1 MALTENHVAGLQTR
15 MGEVI
20 KCERMSKEQFMK
32 ITGIANIGR
41 KLSGKIAITRADISK
56 LKQTLLINDDWMT
69 YGEGPMYLPENLSPD
84 ILFSSSAFLSNF
96 SGKYIGPS
104 PYVIQS
110 SFISNVCFSLD
121 GINIESRL
129 KNMVDN
135 IGSNQYPAVSFASE
149 HMMAHEPSPVENGTT
164 RAEERELSS
173 LIEKNRQLIQI
184 INAQNETIKSK
195 YSEIRLLR
203 KILADNGIE
212 V

>member
-69 YGEGPMYLPENLSPD
+69 YGEGPMYLPEKLERKADELKRMSGD
-84 ILFSSSAFLSNF
+84 KFS
-96 SGKYIGPS
+96 
-104 PYVIQS
+104 
-110 SFISNVCFSLD
+110 CFDLD
-121 GINIESRL
+121 GINIESRF
-129 KNMVDN
+129 KNMIDN
-135 IGSNQYPAVSFASE
+135 MGSGQYPAVSFASE
-149 HMMAHEPSPVENGTT
+149 YMMTHEPSPVENGTA
-164 RAEERELSS
+164 RAEEREQSS
-173 LIEKNRQLIQI
+173 LSEKNSQLVQI
-184 INAQNETIKSK
+184 INIQNETIKSK
-195 YSEIRLLR
+195 DAEIKLLR
-203 KILADNGIE
+203 KILADNGID

>member
-1 MALTENHVAGLQTR
+1 MALTENHVAGLQMR

-20 KCERMSKEQFMK
+20 KCERISKEQFMK

-56 LKQTLLINDDWMT
+56 LKQTLLINDEWMM
-69 YGEGPMYLPENLSPD
+69 YGEGSMYLPEKLESKAD
-84 ILFSSSAFLSNF
+84 ELKRMSGDKSSCFNF
-96 SGKYIGPS
+96 
-104 PYVIQS
+104 
-110 SFISNVCFSLD
+110 D
-121 GINIESRL
+121 GANIESRL
-129 KNMVDN
+129 KNMVNN
-135 IGSNQYPAVSFASE
+135 IDRSQYPATSFASE
-149 HMMAHEPSPVENGTT
+149 YMMAHEQSPVENGTT

-195 YSEIRLLR
+195 DSEIRLLR

>member
-1 MALTENHVAGLQTR
+1 MALTENHVAGLQMR

-20 KCERMSKEQFMK
+20 KCERISKEQFMK

-56 LKQTLLINDDWMT
+56 LKQTLLINDEWMM
-69 YGEGPMYLPENLSPD
+69 YGEGSMYLPEKLESKAD
-84 ILFSSSAFLSNF
+84 ELKRMSGDKSSCFNF
-96 SGKYIGPS
+96 
-104 PYVIQS
+104 
-110 SFISNVCFSLD
+110 D
-121 GINIESRL
+121 GANIESRL
-129 KNMVDN
+129 KNMVNN
-135 IGSNQYPAVSFASE
+135 IDRSQYPATSFESE
-149 HMMAHEPSPVENGTT
+149 YMMAHEQSPVENGTT

-195 YSEIRLLR
+195 DSEIRLLR

>member
-56 LKQTLLINDDWMT
+56 LKQTLLISDDWMM
-69 YGEGPMYLPENLSPD
+69 YGEGPMYLPEKLERKANELKRMSGD
-84 ILFSSSAFLSNF
+84 KFS
-96 SGKYIGPS
+96 
-104 PYVIQS
+104 
-110 SFISNVCFSLD
+110 CFDLN
-121 GINIESRL
+121 GLNIESRF
-129 KNMVDN
+129 KNMIDN
-135 IGSNQYPAVSFASE
+135 MGSGQYPAVSFASE
-149 HMMAHEPSPVENGTT
+149 YMMAHEPSPVENGTT
-164 RAEERELSS
+164 RAEEREQSS
-173 LIEKNRQLIQI
+173 LSEKNSQLVHI
-184 INAQNETIKSK
+184 INIQNETIKSK
-195 YSEIRLLR
+195 DAEIKLLR

>member
-69 YGEGPMYLPENLSPD
+69 YGEGPMYLPEKLERKADELKRMSGD
-84 ILFSSSAFLSNF
+84 KFS
-96 SGKYIGPS
+96 
-104 PYVIQS
+104 
-110 SFISNVCFSLD
+110 CFNLD

-195 YSEIRLLR
+195 DSEIRLLR

>member
-56 LKQTLLINDDWMT
+56 LKQTLLINDGWMT
-69 YGEGPMYLPENLSPD
+69 YGEGPMYLPEKLERKADELKRMSGD
-84 ILFSSSAFLSNF
+84 KFS
-96 SGKYIGPS
+96 
-104 PYVIQS
+104 
-110 SFISNVCFSLD
+110 CFNLD
-121 GINIESRL
+121 GINIESRF
-129 KNMVDN
+129 KNMIDN
-135 IGSNQYPAVSFASE
+135 MGSGQYPAVSFASE
-149 HMMAHEPSPVENGTT
+149 YMMSHEPSPVENGTA
-164 RAEERELSS
+164 RAEEREQSS
-173 LIEKNRQLIQI
+173 LIEKNSQLVQI
-184 INAQNETIKSK
+184 INIQNETIKSK
-195 YSEIRLLR
+195 DAEIKLLR

>member
-69 YGEGPMYLPENLSPD
+69 YGEGPMYLPEKLERKADELKRMSGD
-84 ILFSSSAFLSNF
+84 RFS
-96 SGKYIGPS
+96 
-104 PYVIQS
+104 
-110 SFISNVCFSLD
+110 CFSLD

-129 KNMVDN
+129 KNMADN
-135 IGSNQYPAVSFASE
+135 IGSNQHPAVSFASE
-149 HMMAHEPSPVENGTT
+149 YMMAHEPSPVKNGTT

-195 YSEIRLLR
+195 DAEIKLLR
-203 KILADNGIE
+203 KILADNRIE

>member
-41 KLSGKIAITRADISK
+41 KLSGKIAITRVDISK
-56 LKQTLLINDDWMT
+56 LKQTLLINDNWMM
-69 YGEGPMYLPENLSPD
+69 YGEGPMYLPEKLERKADELKRMSGD
-84 ILFSSSAFLSNF
+84 KFS
-96 SGKYIGPS
+96 
-104 PYVIQS
+104 
-110 SFISNVCFSLD
+110 CFDLN
-121 GINIESRL
+121 GLNIESRF
-129 KNMVDN
+129 KNM
-135 IGSNQYPAVSFASE
+135 IGNMGSGQYPAVSFASE
-149 HMMAHEPSPVENGTT
+149 YMMAHEPSPVENGTI
-164 RAEERELSS
+164 RAEEREQSS

-195 YSEIRLLR
+195 DAEIKLLR
-203 KILADNGIE
+203 KILADNGID

>member
-56 LKQTLLINDDWMT
+56 LKQTLLINDDWMM
-69 YGEGPMYLPENLSPD
+69 YGEGPMYLPEKLERKADELKRMSGD
-84 ILFSSSAFLSNF
+84 KFS
-96 SGKYIGPS
+96 
-104 PYVIQS
+104 
-110 SFISNVCFSLD
+110 CFDLN
-121 GINIESRL
+121 GLNIESRF
-129 KNMVDN
+129 KNMIDN
-135 IGSNQYPAVSFASE
+135 MGSGQYPAVSFASE
-149 HMMAHEPSPVENGTT
+149 YMMAHKPSPVENGTA
-164 RAEERELSS
+164 RAEEREQSS
-173 LIEKNRQLIQI
+173 LSEKNSQLIQV

-195 YSEIRLLR
+195 DAEIKLLR
-203 KILADNGIE
+203 KILADNGID

>member
-56 LKQTLLINDDWMT
+56 LKQTLLINDGWMT
-69 YGEGPMYLPENLSPD
+69 YGEGPMYLPEKLERKADELKRMSGD
-84 ILFSSSAFLSNF
+84 KFS
-96 SGKYIGPS
+96 
-104 PYVIQS
+104 
-110 SFISNVCFSLD
+110 CFNLD
-121 GINIESRL
+121 GINIESRF
-129 KNMVDN
+129 KNMIDN
-135 IGSNQYPAVSFASE
+135 MGSGQYPAVSFASE
-149 HMMAHEPSPVENGTT
+149 YMMSHEPSPVENGTA
-164 RAEERELSS
+164 RAEEREQSS
-173 LIEKNRQLIQI
+173 LSEKNSQLVQI
-184 INAQNETIKSK
+184 INIQNETIKSK
-195 YSEIRLLR
+195 DAEIKLLR

>member
-69 YGEGPMYLPENLSPD
+69 YGEGPMYLPEKLERKADELKRMSGD
-84 ILFSSSAFLSNF
+84 KFS
-96 SGKYIGPS
+96 
-104 PYVIQS
+104 
-110 SFISNVCFSLD
+110 CFDLD
-121 GINIESRL
+121 GINIESRF
-129 KNMVDN
+129 KNMIDN
-135 IGSNQYPAVSFASE
+135 MGSGQYPAVSFASE
-149 HMMAHEPSPVENGTT
+149 YMMTHEPSPVENGTA
-164 RAEERELSS
+164 RAEEREQSS
-173 LIEKNRQLIQI
+173 LSEKNSQLVQI
-184 INAQNETIKSK
+184 INIQNETIKSK
-195 YSEIRLLR
+195 DAEIKLLR

>member
-56 LKQTLLINDDWMT
+56 LKQTLLINDNWMM
-69 YGEGPMYLPENLSPD
+69 YGEGPMYLPEKLERKADELKRMSGD
-84 ILFSSSAFLSNF
+84 KFS
-96 SGKYIGPS
+96 
-104 PYVIQS
+104 
-110 SFISNVCFSLD
+110 CFDLN
-121 GINIESRL
+121 GLNIESRF
-129 KNMVDN
+129 KNMIDN
-135 IGSNQYPAVSFASE
+135 MGSGQYPAVSFASE
-149 HMMAHEPSPVENGTT
+149 YMMAHEPSPVENGTI
-164 RAEERELSS
+164 RAEEKEQSS

-184 INAQNETIKSK
+184 INIQNETIKSK
-195 YSEIRLLR
+195 DAEIKLLR
-203 KILADNGIE
+203 KILADNGID

>member
-1 MALTENHVAGLQTR
+1 
-15 MGEVI
+15 
-20 KCERMSKEQFMK
+20 MK

-56 LKQTLLINDDWMT
+56 LKQTLLINDEWMM
-69 YGEGPMYLPENLSPD
+69 YGEGSMYLPEKLESKAD
-84 ILFSSSAFLSNF
+84 ELKRMSGDKSSCFNF
-96 SGKYIGPS
+96 
-104 PYVIQS
+104 
-110 SFISNVCFSLD
+110 D
-121 GINIESRL
+121 GANIESRL
-129 KNMVDN
+129 KNMVNN
-135 IGSNQYPAVSFASE
+135 IDRSQYPATSFASE
-149 HMMAHEPSPVENGTT
+149 YMMAHEQSPVENGTT

-195 YSEIRLLR
+195 DSEIRLLR

>member
-1 MALTENHVAGLQTR
+1 MALTENHVAGLQMR

-20 KCERMSKEQFMK
+20 KCERISKEQFMK

-56 LKQTLLINDDWMT
+56 LKQTLLINDEWMM
-69 YGEGPMYLPENLSPD
+69 YGEGSMYLPEKLESKAD
-84 ILFSSSAFLSNF
+84 ELKRMSGDKFSCFNF
-96 SGKYIGPS
+96 
-104 PYVIQS
+104 
-110 SFISNVCFSLD
+110 D
-121 GINIESRL
+121 GANIESRL
-129 KNMVDN
+129 KNMVNN
-135 IGSNQYPAVSFASE
+135 IGRSQYPATSFASE
-149 HMMAHEPSPVENGTT
+149 YMMAHEQSPVENGTT

-195 YSEIRLLR
+195 DSEIRLLR

>member
-69 YGEGPMYLPENLSPD
+69 YGEGPMYLPEKLERKADELKRMSGD
-84 ILFSSSAFLSNF
+84 KFS
-96 SGKYIGPS
+96 
-104 PYVIQS
+104 
-110 SFISNVCFSLD
+110 CFNLD
-121 GINIESRL
+121 GINIESRF
-129 KNMVDN
+129 KNMIDN
-135 IGSNQYPAVSFASE
+135 MGSGQYPAVSFASE
-149 HMMAHEPSPVENGTT
+149 YMMSHEPSPVENGTA
-164 RAEERELSS
+164 RAEEREQSS
-173 LIEKNRQLIQI
+173 LSEKNSQLVQI
-184 INAQNETIKSK
+184 INIQNETIKSK
-195 YSEIRLLR
+195 DAEIKLLR